1 MNYGLKINRMSI
13 PYIDTFVTLNP
24 HLTTN
29 KDPAYGITSPVY
41 TMTRNPPIFAKD
53 SDIVRANLQRVF
65 QFSDTLFDG
74 PHTVVYPFLIENMVS
89 QSAIHTSETIVVDYR
104 WSTEY
109 YHFLTE
115 VLPNAIFLQKRH
127 PHARI
132 FVRESAFTEPMFRWF
147 GLTNFITPRVTAMS
161 KQWVCPFVECG
172 NPSPE
177 KIQLLRSVILQ
188 KVTFQQ
194 THGILMRRHK
204 TRVLENEEEVF
215 QCLKTKYPHLQ
226 WVIYDVLPPNETAD
240 LFSKANMIVGPHGAG
255 FTNMIFSPPGLRVVE
270 FMPLSEPNLCYWH
283 LSECLGHQYTMIP
296 LLSSASPSLS
306 MIAVD
311 YIDSL
316 PSEI

>member
-1 MNYGLKINRMSI
+1 MATS
-13 PYIDTFVTLNP
+13 YIDTFTILNP
-24 HLTTN
+24 HLTTRE
-29 KDPAYGITSPVY
+29 DPSYETMVPVY
-41 TMTRNPPIFAKD
+41 TMTRNPPVIAKN
-53 SDIVRANLQRVF
+53 SDIIRANLQRVF
-65 QFSDTLFDG
+65 QFHDILFDI
-74 PHTVVYPFLIENMVS
+74 PHKVVYPFLIENMVS
-89 QSAIHTSETIVVDYR
+89 RSAIHTSETISVDYH

-132 FVRESAFTEPMFRWF
+132 FVRESVFTEPMFRWF

-177 KIQLLRSVILQ
+177 KIQLLRSIILQ

-215 QCLKTKYPHLQ
+215 HSLQSKYPHLQ
-226 WVIYDVLPPNETAD
+226 WVIYDVMSPTDTAD
-240 LFSKANMIVGPHGAG
+240 LFSKAKIIIGPHGAG
-255 FTNMIFSPPGLRVVE
+255 FTNMLFSAPGLHVIE

-296 LLSSASPSLS
+296 LESTSSSLT
-306 MIAVD
+306 MRAVD
-311 YIDSL
+311 YVDSL
-316 PSEI
+316 PFGL